1 MICCANEHAFMRYYS
16 EEARKKA
23 DEFALEMAAS
33 EIKESEVERKEAEI
47 ENKKRE
53 TVDEPDDNETET
65 IDAPDEDNQD
75 ERITVDVPLQE
86 VETVMAEDPTTTA
99 NNPRRNRKRRKRPK
113 H

>member
-65 IDAPDEDNQD
+65 IDAQMKIIRTKESQ
-75 ERITVDVPLQE
+75 L
-86 VETVMAEDPTTTA
+86 MYHY
-99 NNPRRNRKRRKRPK
+99 KK
-113 H
+113 